1 MTNSQL
7 FSQAHTMTKQIIK
20 KGDCYKTTFGLCL
33 KAIKQKNKQVKKD
46 NVVYTSITLYM
57 VLSILAVACGLGVI
71 AVISVF
77 ISVITLIGY
86 GLQDELKQLK
96 KILTAENIAG
106 VMLILPVVFMFAYF
120 LAVIIAYSPT
130 H

>member
-20 KGDCYKTTFGLCL
+20 QGDCYKTTFGLCL
-33 KAIKQKNKQVKKD
+33 KAIKQKNEQKNKQVKKD
-46 NVVYTSITLYM
+46 NVVYTSITLFM
-57 VLSILAVACGLGVI
+57 TLSILAVASGLGVV

-77 ISVITLIGY
+77 LSVITLLGY

-96 KILTAENIAG
+96 Y
-106 VMLILPVVFMFAYF
+106 YF
-120 LAVIIAYSPT
+120 SI
-130 H
+130 